1 MYKGYELLKRII
13 EKKDIHT
20 QKNKEIMRIQEA
32 LEAISEGA
40 LDTTLNVNEFHGQQK
55 KGGGGCQPYT
65 PGSYELGK

>member
-1 MYKGYELLKRII
+1 
-13 EKKDIHT
+13 
-20 QKNKEIMRIQEA
+20 MRIQEA

-40 LDTTLNVNEFHGQQK
+40 LDTTLNVNEFHGQRE

>member
-1 MYKGYELLKRII
+1 
-13 EKKDIHT
+13 
-20 QKNKEIMRIQEA
+20 MRIQEA

-65 PGSYELGK
+65 SGSYELGK